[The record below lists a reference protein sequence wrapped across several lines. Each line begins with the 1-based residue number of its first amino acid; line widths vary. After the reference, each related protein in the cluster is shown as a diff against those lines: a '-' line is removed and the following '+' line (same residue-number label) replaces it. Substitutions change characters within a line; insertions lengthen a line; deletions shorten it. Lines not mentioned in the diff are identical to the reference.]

1 MLFSSLSVPFGFLL
15 FRSAGEEIGKR
26 RKGEEGRWG
35 REGGRQG
42 ERVGGNT
49 VIHNVCNGVARL
61 PHEVTHSVLSELRGG
76 YGIGNGREEEE
87 EEEVGEEEEE
97 EEEEE
102 VEEEEKEGEEAPLDW
117 RRERRGSVTHT
128 HTTIQM

>member
-1 MLFSSLSVPFGFLL
+1 MIVCL
-15 FRSAGEEIGKR
+15 
-26 RKGEEGRWG
+26 W
-35 REGGRQG
+35 
-42 ERVGGNT
+42 N
-49 VIHNVCNGVARL
+49 IHNVCNRVARL

-87 EEEVGEEEEE
+87 EEVVG
-97 EEEEE
+97 
-102 VEEEEKEGEEAPLDW
+102 EEEKEGEEAPLDW